1 VPAAQT
7 LTRSSPRFATA
18 ATATD
23 GPVLVV
29 DTSAALAAL
38 IASEPPA
45 GLVERLAGDGDLH
58 APHLIDIEVLH
69 ALRRMTTRGELNEE
83 RAADARTDLADLAL
97 TRYPHHPL
105 SDRIWKLRHN
115 LSAYHATF
123 FALAEVLDAT
133 LITCDA
139 RLAAAP
145 GHHAGVQCSRLAS
158 VVRSARARSGVPGG
172 RDCRRPPSTTCAAD
186 GPLGTSARS
195 RARRRPGARR

>member
-1 VPAAQT
+1 
-7 LTRSSPRFATA
+7 
-18 ATATD
+18 
-23 GPVLVV
+23 VLVV

-58 APHLIDIEVLH
+58 APHLIDIEILH
-69 ALRRMTTRGELNEE
+69 ALRRMITRGELNDE
-83 RAADARTDLADLAL
+83 RAADARTDFADLAL

-115 LSAYHATF
+115 LSAYDATF
-123 FALAEVLDAT
+123 VALAEELDAT

-145 GHHAGVQCSRLAS
+145 GHHAGVQLFTPR
-158 VVRSARARSGVPGG
+158 
-172 RDCRRPPSTTCAAD
+172 
-186 GPLGTSARS
+186 
-195 RARRRPGARR
+195 